1 MLFDTLKI
9 LFRYN
14 TENTTESIN
23 SEIFLCLKEIS
34 SFLKRKG
41 INNYLQKY
49 EVKLSNGSKI
59 KRANLLAYD
68 HKNKGPFILF
78 QGHIDTIPANS
89 AFTTKINQKRII
101 GRGAVDMKG
110 NLAGMIDA
118 LFSLNKISKKLK
130 YPPALLITGDE
141 EANSFA
147 GIRNFLKQRR
157 SFPVLFSICGEPSN
171 FEVQT
176 YLRGVI
182 GYVLEKKGKE
192 GHSAYPA
199 GKLLIEEMI
208 PVLKSVNDFL
218 EESRK
223 IKDKNFGH
231 TIGALTTIISG
242 AKDNQLPGSFR
253 TSFNLR
259 TVKSKKEYDKIFKRT
274 IVPKIDKSIKLKSFG
289 FNPLMVKIPEE
300 LKIAIKNSFA
310 EVGIN
315 YRESSAIFF
324 TEASLMNNKGIPAF
338 VCGPGNPRLA
348 HVAADKEA
356 IKIKD
361 IEKYSKLLKTTV
373 ININKAI

>member
-1 MLFDTLKI
+1 MLFDILKI
-9 LFRYN
+9 LFKYN

-41 INNYLQKY
+41 INNYLQEY
-49 EVKLSNGSKI
+49 EVKLSNGAKI

-68 HKNKGPFILF
+68 RKTKGPFILF
-78 QGHIDTIPANS
+78 QGHIDTIPALHH
-89 AFTTKINQKRII
+89 FVKINSTIVQ

-110 NLAGMIDA
+110 SLTGMIDA
-118 LFSLNKISKKLK
+118 FVSLHKNRGALK
-130 YPPALLITGDE
+130 YSPALLITGDE
-141 EANSFA
+141 EANSFV
-147 GIRNFLKQRR
+147 GIKNFLEQNKD
-157 SFPVLFSICGEPSN
+157 FPILFSICGEPSN
-171 FEVQT
+171 FEVHT
-176 YLRGVI
+176 LLRGVM

-208 PVLKSVNDFL
+208 PVLNSVNDFL
-218 EESRK
+218 KESRK
-223 IKDKNFGH
+223 IKDKDFGH

-242 AKDNQLPGSFR
+242 TKDNQLPGSFR
-253 TSFNLR
+253 ASFNLR
-259 TVKSKKEYDKIFKRT
+259 TVKSKKAYGKIFKRT
-274 IVPKIDKSIKLKSFG
+274 IVPKLDKSIKLKSFG

-338 VCGPGNPRLA
+338 VCGPGNTRLA
-348 HVAADKEA
+348 HVASDKEV